1 MAFRP
6 HAEPQFG
13 AAANLLVRLLETA
26 PHSEDRAQVLLNLTR
41 GVGDA
46 WYPLYI
52 KLLAVIGESAPVA
65 AQALVCDA
73 VAHGLQHGQMAGGTL
88 GSWGVPIQLP
98 AVVATAGRGFLRMSA
113 ARVLDPLAYLTVWFS
128 QSTSRQPLPIETF
141 EKSLASVLRMFEASA
156 SARSIYQAKL
166 QGDVASSAE
175 GAYSAT
181 SLLRLSRL
189 VADWK
194 AELPAH
200 RIAAAVARVE
210 MRSLSVNQ
218 FGRPTGRLY

>member
-1 MAFRP
+1 MAFSP
-6 HAEPQFG
+6 HAEPRFG
-13 AAANLLVRLLETA
+13 SAAHSLVCLLEAA
-26 PHSEDRAQVLLNLTR
+26 PHPEDRAQVLLKLSR

-52 KLLAVIGESAPVA
+52 KLLVVIGESAPLA
-65 AQALVCDA
+65 AQALVADA
-73 VAHGLQHGQMAGGTL
+73 VAHGLQHGQTAGGTL
-88 GSWGVPIQLP
+88 GSWGVPVPLP
-98 AVVATAGRGFLRMSA
+98 AAIAAASRGFLRMSA

-141 EKSLASVLRMFEASA
+141 EKSLAAVLSLFEASA

-166 QGDVASSAE
+166 QADVASSAE

-181 SLLRLSRL
+181 SLLRLNRL

-194 AELPAH
+194 SALPAH

-210 MRSLSVNQ
+210 WQSLSVNQ
-218 FGRPTGRLY
+218 FGQPPCRPA